1 MIDGQRRHPT
11 ASRDGPVV
19 SEQAERHAVRAAG
32 NSDGQM
38 RRIFEWSEPFHRRR
52 EFGDDGVPADDRQRI
67 RDS

>member
-19 SEQAERHAVRAAG
+19 REQAERHTVRAAG
-32 NSDGQM
+32 NSNGEV
-38 RRIFEWSEPFHRRR
+38 RRIFERSEPFHRRR
-52 EFGDDGVPADDRQRI
+52 EFGDGAPAHDRRRI